1 MIDESGVHLTEAVK
15 GNTIK
20 KEALKKAI
28 ADTLAEGKPEIN
40 LDASGCY
47 ETPQITSESPEIQN
61 ELKKVEELC
70 KAEVTYNFHGT
81 EEKIGRDQI
90 WNWVRKD
97 GEGNLYIDEGAAYDY
112 LCELAYRHDSCPPG
126 AIR

>member
-1 MIDESGVHLTEAVK
+1 MKIVKRTVTALITGGLLISVLSGCGGE
-15 GNTIK
+15 K

-81 EEKIGRDQI
+81 E
-90 WNWVRKD
+90 
-97 GEGNLYIDEGAAYDY
+97 
-112 LCELAYRHDSCPPG
+112 
-126 AIR
+126 